1 MPFLAAATLWL
12 LIALTSFA
20 PAQVPASF
28 ASAQRP
34 PIDWTPIRAE
44 SLRHFRALVQIDT
57 SNPPGNEIK
66 AVEYLQKVLTAE
78 GIPSKTLALDPNRP
92 NLVARLKGTGA
103 RRPLLLLAHTDV
115 VGVQRDKWPV
125 DPFGAVLRD
134 GYIWGRGTTDDK
146 DNLTANL
153 MAFLLAKRSG
163 TPLERDLIFLAESGE
178 EADPAGVG
186 IRFLVEQHF
195 DEIDAEFALGEGPGA
210 AIEDGRVR
218 RVQIAT
224 TEKLPRRVRLVA
236 TGTSGHGSIPRLD
249 NPVTHLASAVQKIG
263 TWSMPMRLNDTTRL
277 YFEKL
282 ATISTPERAARYR
295 SLVSGQGVEAAERY
309 LAEHEPEHNAIL
321 RTSLVPTM
329 LQAGFGPNVIPST
342 AEAVIDIRALPDED
356 VPRLMSEIANR
367 IADPAVT
374 VVPLASP
381 RPVAKP
387 SPVDS
392 ELYKILEEAAAKVY
406 PGATVLPSMMT
417 AATDMA
423 QLRAKGVHAY
433 GIGPAMSGSDFAQHS
448 WHSDVERLSEDS
460 LHQFVQYMWT
470 VVSAAVAGK

>member
-125 DPFGAVLRD
+125 DPFVAVLPD

-263 TWSMPMRLNDTTRL
+263 PQARRR
-277 YFEKL
+277 
-282 ATISTPERAARYR
+282 ISH
-295 SLVSGQGVEAAERY
+295 SVK
-309 LAEHEPEHNAIL
+309 
-321 RTSLVPTM
+321 
-329 LQAGFGPNVIPST
+329 
-342 AEAVIDIRALPDED
+342 
-356 VPRLMSEIANR
+356 
-367 IADPAVT
+367 
-374 VVPLASP
+374 P
-381 RPVAKP
+381 RPCV
-387 SPVDS
+387 
-392 ELYKILEEAAAKVY
+392 
-406 PGATVLPSMMT
+406 GVL
-417 AATDMA
+417 
-423 QLRAKGVHAY
+423 
-433 GIGPAMSGSDFAQHS
+433 ISD
-448 WHSDVERLSEDS
+448 
-460 LHQFVQYMWT
+460 
-470 VVSAAVAGK
+470 

>member
-12 LIALTSFA
+12 VVALTSFA
-20 PAQVPASF
+20 PAQQPASCGRKSRR
-28 ASAQRP
+28 AIGP
-34 PIDWTPIRAE
+34 PIRAE

-153 MAFLLAKRSG
+153 MAFLLVKRAG

-178 EADPAGVG
+178 EADPTGVG

-224 TEKLPRRVRLVA
+224 TEKVPRRVRLVA

-249 NPVTHLASAVQKIG
+249 NRRDA
-263 TWSMPMRLNDTTRL
+263 
-277 YFEKL
+277 
-282 ATISTPERAARYR
+282 
-295 SLVSGQGVEAAERY
+295 SGQRGAEDWHVEHADAAQRNH
-309 LAEHEPEHNAIL
+309 AAVL
-321 RTSLVPTM
+321 RKARDH
-329 LQAGFGPNVIPST
+329 QHAR
-342 AEAVIDIRALPDED
+342 ARRALSQSRQRSGRRGGRA
-356 VPRLMSEIANR
+356 VPRRTRTRALR
-367 IADPAVT
+367 HPAD
-374 VVPLASP
+374 LAGADDAPGRLRPTSFRRRP
-381 RPVAKP
+381 RR
-387 SPVDS
+387 SS
-392 ELYKILEEAAAKVY
+392 
-406 PGATVLPSMMT
+406 T
-417 AATDMA
+417 
-423 QLRAKGVHAY
+423 
-433 GIGPAMSGSDFAQHS
+433 SG
-448 WHSDVERLSEDS
+448 RCP
-460 LHQFVQYMWT
+460 T
-470 VVSAAVAGK
+470 KTCRVS